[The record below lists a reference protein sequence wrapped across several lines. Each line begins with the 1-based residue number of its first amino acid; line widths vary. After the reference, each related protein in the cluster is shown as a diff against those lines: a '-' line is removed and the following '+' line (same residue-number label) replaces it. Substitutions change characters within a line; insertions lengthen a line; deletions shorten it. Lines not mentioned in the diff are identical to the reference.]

1 MEAICALSVLNFF
14 VSDFEN
20 LHSEFENGLILCNP
34 PYGERLGDEFQAES
48 LYRKMGSLISNFEN
62 WQIGVI
68 TSQKSFENCFGKKA
82 SAVKSLKAG
91 NLDTSFYIYR

>member
-1 MEAICALSVLNFF
+1 MKDYLRDENFSRAYALLCQ
-14 VSDFEN
+14 
-20 LHSEFENGLILCNP
+20 NG
-34 PYGERLGDEFQAES
+34 GA
-48 LYRKMGSLISNFEN
+48 KTFEN